1 MTREARITVASRMD
15 QLATVAES
23 AHRFAEPI
31 VGAEAAALVNMAV
44 TELCSNVVRHGHPDD
59 LHHEYMVCLRQLAD
73 AIEIEIHDVGPEFA
87 STAPVMPSVDVSPED
102 LPEGGFGMALI
113 ATTMDEFEQRRE
125 AGVNITRIV
134 KRRP

>member
-1 MTREARITVASRMD
+1 MTQEKRIIVACRMD

-44 TELCSNVVRHGHPDD
+44 SELCSNVVRHGHPDD
-59 LHHEYMVCLRQLAD
+59 PHHEYMVCLRQLVD
-73 AIEIEIHDVGPEFA
+73 AIEIEIRDVGPEFA
-87 STAPVMPSVDVSPED
+87 STPPLMPSVDVSLED
-102 LPEGGFGMALI
+102 MPEGGFGMALV

-125 AGVNITRIV
+125 DGVNITRIV
-134 KRRP
+134 KGRP